1 MEWLKKAPTSITIAV
16 IAVCGLL
23 ALGVLAAYVALTLN
37 GADTTEFRQWVQTIG
52 QLLVYPLI
60 GTSAVASVA
69 AARSSSAAEDNT
81 NGRLTARDAEIA
93 DLKAQLATRPFA
105 SGGPTGG

>member
-1 MEWLKKAPTSITIAV
+1 
-16 IAVCGLL
+16 
-23 ALGVLAAYVALTLN
+23 LTLN

-69 AARSSSAAEDNT
+69 AARSSSNAEDNT
-81 NGRLTARDAEIA
+81 NGRLTALQNENAALLKRLSDRDAV
-93 DLKAQLATRPFA
+93 
-105 SGGPTGG
+105 